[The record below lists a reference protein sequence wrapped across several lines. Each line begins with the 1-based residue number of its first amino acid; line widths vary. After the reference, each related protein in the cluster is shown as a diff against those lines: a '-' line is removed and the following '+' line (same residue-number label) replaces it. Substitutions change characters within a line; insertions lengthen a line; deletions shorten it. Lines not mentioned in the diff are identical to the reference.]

1 MANASLEILRGK
13 KEDERNQKVD
23 YLDIQIHQ
31 KSS

>member
-1 MANASLEILRGK
+1 MANENLEILRGK
-13 KEDERNQKVD
+13 KEDERNQKDD